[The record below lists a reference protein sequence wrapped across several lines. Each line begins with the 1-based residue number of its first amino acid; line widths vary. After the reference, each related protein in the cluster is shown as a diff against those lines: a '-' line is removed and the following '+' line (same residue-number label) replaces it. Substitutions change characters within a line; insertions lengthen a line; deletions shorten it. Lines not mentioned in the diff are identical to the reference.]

1 MKSEHFCEIQNVE
14 EKVVTN
20 THVGKFF
27 VIRYTLKHTLHTHT
41 HAINTHTSQ
50 NTSNVNMMLTTSLR
64 PFHVLDASLAA
75 ELEDMFFDAVDSVLP
90 SNSSFSSSSVPR
102 GQQSQQEKRALS
114 TTTSW
119 RGRQVQ
125 TRETNRG
132 TMVKMNVPGVS
143 ARDVKVTLTGGCLRD
158 SSKKEDESK
167 LLSSIGVPTSLR
179 IDFLGDEQQQAERGG
194 GNVITIKLKRKATH
208 DIENAKGLVC
218 DGVLRVV
225 VPKITLPAVD
235 VKIASGGE
243 AERPPAEESEVT
255 LKFSVAGYSSSDI
268 SVELDAE
275 RERLKIFGE
284 LKDKSSQFERVVPV
298 PRGLR
303 AEHVTLC
310 AVENGVLEL
319 RLRDPLAIEKRI
331 VPVFSTSPPPLPS
344 SPSQEV
350 AAQEDIRVVLM
361 KTEVPGY
368 SAKDIE
374 CCINVDRT
382 IEAKRSNGRGVKIG
396 IPNSINVDSIKAYCE
411 HGIFQVLGETEPPFT
426 PRSVAVDIAAP
437 SEDAEKQKMLKQLE
451 DMVVEEDQEEEENDA
466 VLVNKKEGVDEE
478 KTTSA

>member
-1 MKSEHFCEIQNVE
+1 
-14 EKVVTN
+14 
-20 THVGKFF
+20 
-27 VIRYTLKHTLHTHT
+27 
-41 HAINTHTSQ
+41 
-50 NTSNVNMMLTTSLR
+50 
-64 PFHVLDASLAA
+64 
-75 ELEDMFFDAVDSVLP
+75 
-90 SNSSFSSSSVPR
+90 
-102 GQQSQQEKRALS
+102 
-114 TTTSW
+114 
-119 RGRQVQ
+119 
-125 TRETNRG
+125 
-132 TMVKMNVPGVS
+132 MNVPGVS

-194 GNVITIKLKRKATH
+194 GNNITIKLKRKATY

-225 VPKITLPAVD
+225 VPKITLPKVD
-235 VKIASGGE
+235 VKVASGE
-243 AERPPAEESEVT
+243 AERPPAEESEIT
-255 LKFSVAGYSSSDI
+255 LKFAVAGYSSSDI

-284 LKDKSSQFERVVPV
+284 LKDKSSEFERVVPV

-331 VPVFSTSPPPLPS
+331 VPVLSTSPPPLPS
-344 SPSQEV
+344 PPSQEV
-350 AAQEDIRVVLM
+350 AAQVQRMGTTTTITGSEEEKKPTEQQDNRVVLM

-382 IEAKRSNGRGVKIG
+382 IEAKRSNGRGVKID

-426 PRSVAVDIAAP
+426 PRAVAVDIAGP

-466 VLVNKKEGVDEE
+466 VLVNKKEGVEEE
-478 KTTSA
+478 KKTSA

>member
-1 MKSEHFCEIQNVE
+1 M
-14 EKVVTN
+14 
-20 THVGKFF
+20 
-27 VIRYTLKHTLHTHT
+27 
-41 HAINTHTSQ
+41 
-50 NTSNVNMMLTTSLR
+50 
-64 PFHVLDASLAA
+64 
-75 ELEDMFFDAVDSVLP
+75 
-90 SNSSFSSSSVPR
+90 
-102 GQQSQQEKRALS
+102 
-114 TTTSW
+114 
-119 RGRQVQ
+119 
-125 TRETNRG
+125 
-132 TMVKMNVPGVS
+132 
-143 ARDVKVTLTGGCLRD
+143 
-158 SSKKEDESK
+158 
-167 LLSSIGVPTSLR
+167 
-179 IDFLGDEQQQAERGG
+179 
-194 GNVITIKLKRKATH
+194 
-208 DIENAKGLVC
+208 
-218 DGVLRVV
+218 
-225 VPKITLPAVD
+225 
-235 VKIASGGE
+235 
-243 AERPPAEESEVT
+243 
-255 LKFSVAGYSSSDI
+255 AGYSSSDI

-284 LKDKSSQFERVVPV
+284 LKDRSSQFERVVPV

-344 SPSQEV
+344 PPSQEV
-350 AAQEDIRVVLM
+350 AAQVNQPMSTPTTITGSEEEKKPTEQEDNRVVLM

-426 PRSVAVDIAAP
+426 PRSRTVDIAGP

-451 DMVVEEDQEEEENDA
+451 DMVVEEDEEEENDA
-466 VLVNKKEGVDEE
+466 VLVNKKEGVEEE
-478 KTTSA
+478 KKTSA

>member
-1 MKSEHFCEIQNVE
+1 
-14 EKVVTN
+14 
-20 THVGKFF
+20 
-27 VIRYTLKHTLHTHT
+27 
-41 HAINTHTSQ
+41 
-50 NTSNVNMMLTTSLR
+50 
-64 PFHVLDASLAA
+64 
-75 ELEDMFFDAVDSVLP
+75 
-90 SNSSFSSSSVPR
+90 
-102 GQQSQQEKRALS
+102 
-114 TTTSW
+114 
-119 RGRQVQ
+119 
-125 TRETNRG
+125 
-132 TMVKMNVPGVS
+132 MVKMNVPGVS

-194 GNVITIKLKRKATH
+194 GNVITIKLKRKATY

-225 VPKITLPAVD
+225 VPKITLPKVD
-235 VKIASGGE
+235 VKVASGE

-255 LKFSVAGYSSSDI
+255 LKFAVAGYSSSDI

-344 SPSQEV
+344 SPPSQEV
-350 AAQEDIRVVLM
+350 AAQVNQPMMTPTTITGSEEEKKPTEQQDNRVVLM

-368 SAKDIE
+368 SAKDIV

-426 PRSVAVDIAAP
+426 PRSVAVDIAGP
-437 SEDAEKQKMLKQLE
+437 SKDAEKQKMLKQLE
-451 DMVVEEDQEEEENDA
+451 DMMVEEEEEEENDA
-466 VLVNKKEGVDEE
+466 VLVNEKEGVGEE
-478 KTTSA
+478 KKTSA

>member
-1 MKSEHFCEIQNVE
+1 
-14 EKVVTN
+14 
-20 THVGKFF
+20 
-27 VIRYTLKHTLHTHT
+27 
-41 HAINTHTSQ
+41 
-50 NTSNVNMMLTTSLR
+50 MMLTTSLR

-90 SNSSFSSSSVPR
+90 SHSSFSSSVPR

-194 GNVITIKLKRKATH
+194 GNVITIKLKRKATY

-225 VPKITLPAVD
+225 VPKITLPKVD
-235 VKIASGGE
+235 VKVASGE

-255 LKFSVAGYSSSDI
+255 LKFAVAGYSSSDI

-344 SPSQEV
+344 SPPSQEV
-350 AAQEDIRVVLM
+350 AAQVNQPMMTPTTMTGSEEEKKPTEQQDNRVVLM

-426 PRSVAVDIAAP
+426 PRSVAVDIAGP
-437 SEDAEKQKMLKQLE
+437 SKDAEKQKMLKQLE
-451 DMVVEEDQEEEENDA
+451 DMMVEEEEEEENDA
-466 VLVNKKEGVDEE
+466 VLVNEKEGVGEE
-478 KTTSA
+478 KKTSA

>member
-1 MKSEHFCEIQNVE
+1 M
-14 EKVVTN
+14 
-20 THVGKFF
+20 
-27 VIRYTLKHTLHTHT
+27 
-41 HAINTHTSQ
+41 
-50 NTSNVNMMLTTSLR
+50 
-64 PFHVLDASLAA
+64 
-75 ELEDMFFDAVDSVLP
+75 
-90 SNSSFSSSSVPR
+90 
-102 GQQSQQEKRALS
+102 
-114 TTTSW
+114 
-119 RGRQVQ
+119 
-125 TRETNRG
+125 
-132 TMVKMNVPGVS
+132 KMNVPGVS

-167 LLSSIGVPTSLR
+167 RASSSIGVPTSLR
-179 IDFLGDEQQQAERGG
+179 IDFLGDEQQQARGGG
-194 GNVITIKLKRKATH
+194 GNVITIKLKRKATY
-208 DIENAKGLVC
+208 DIENAIGLVC

-235 VKIASGGE
+235 VKVASGGE
-243 AERPPAEESEVT
+243 AERPPAEESEVC
-255 LKFSVAGYSSSDI
+255 LKFAVAGYSSSDI

-350 AAQEDIRVVLM
+350 AAQVQPMMTPTTITGSEEEKKPAEQEDNRVVLM

-382 IEAKRSNGRGVKIG
+382 IEAKRVNGRGVKIG
-396 IPNSINVDSIKAYCE
+396 IPNSINIDSIKAYCE

-426 PRSVAVDIAAP
+426 PRAVAVVDIAGP

-451 DMVVEEDQEEEENDA
+451 DMMVEEDQELENDA
-466 VLVNKKEGVDEE
+466 VLVNKKEGEEE

>member
-1 MKSEHFCEIQNVE
+1 
-14 EKVVTN
+14 
-20 THVGKFF
+20 
-27 VIRYTLKHTLHTHT
+27 
-41 HAINTHTSQ
+41 
-50 NTSNVNMMLTTSLR
+50 MLTTSLR

-90 SNSSFSSSSVPR
+90 SHSSFSSSVPR
-102 GQQSQQEKRALS
+102 GQQSSQQEKRALS
-114 TTTSW
+114 TTTTSW

-167 LLSSIGVPTSLR
+167 LLSSIGVPTSLK

-194 GNVITIKLKRKATH
+194 GNNITIKLKRKATY
-208 DIENAKGLVC
+208 DIENAIGLVC

-235 VKIASGGE
+235 VKVASGE

-255 LKFSVAGYSSSDI
+255 LKFAVAGYSSSDI

-298 PRGLR
+298 PRGLG

-344 SPSQEV
+344 PPSQEV
-350 AAQEDIRVVLM
+350 AAQVNQPIITPTTIAGSEEEKKPTEQQDNRVVLM

-426 PRSVAVDIAAP
+426 PRSVAVDIAGP

-451 DMVVEEDQEEEENDA
+451 DMMVEEEEEENDA
-466 VLVNKKEGVDEE
+466 VLVNKKEGVEEE

>member
-1 MKSEHFCEIQNVE
+1 
-14 EKVVTN
+14 
-20 THVGKFF
+20 
-27 VIRYTLKHTLHTHT
+27 
-41 HAINTHTSQ
+41 
-50 NTSNVNMMLTTSLR
+50 MMLTTSLR

-90 SNSSFSSSSVPR
+90 SHSSFSSSVPR

-194 GNVITIKLKRKATH
+194 GNVITIKLKRKATY

-225 VPKITLPAVD
+225 VPKITLPKVD
-235 VKIASGGE
+235 VKVASGE

-255 LKFSVAGYSSSDI
+255 LKFAVAGYSSSDI

-344 SPSQEV
+344 SPPSQEV
-350 AAQEDIRVVLM
+350 AAQVNQPMMTPTTMTGSEEEKKPTEQQDNRVVLM

-426 PRSVAVDIAAP
+426 PRSVAVDIAGP
-437 SEDAEKQKMLKQLE
+437 SKDAEKQKMLKQLE
-451 DMVVEEDQEEEENDA
+451 DMMVEEEEEENDA
-466 VLVNKKEGVDEE
+466 VLVNEKEGVGEE
-478 KTTSA
+478 KKTSA